1 MGTEGHGFSRR
12 PSRNFKPPVFHQ
24 LRADAHSNGHCYTY
38 RDTNRNPVA
47 YSYNDT

>member
-24 LRADAHSNGHCYTY
+24 LRADAHSNGPDKNSPRKTLWII
-38 RDTNRNPVA
+38 VA
-47 YSYNDT
+47 L